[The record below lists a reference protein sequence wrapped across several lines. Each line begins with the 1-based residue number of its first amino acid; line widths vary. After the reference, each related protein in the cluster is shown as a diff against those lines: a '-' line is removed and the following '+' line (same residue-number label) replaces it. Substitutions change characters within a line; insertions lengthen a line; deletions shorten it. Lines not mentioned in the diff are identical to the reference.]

1 MLSERDGQGR
11 GRKTEVEAVLISA
24 LVQTRSSTRVHS
36 GLLSLPVLHQV
47 ELQASSEFA

>member
-11 GRKTEVEAVLISA
+11 GRKTEVGAVLISA
-24 LVQTRSSTRVHS
+24 LVQTSSTRVHS